1 MKTKFLN
8 LLAALALAAAALA
21 TQSAAA
27 YGAVVMGVNSGSPD
41 RLIVDFTVDETSDSG
56 HLAAVQALCQA
67 DGGATN
73 TGGGSE
79 RSCFGR
85 RGNQNNFRTLSR
97 HCFGVRAPS
106 SYNAA
111 AQTFTAGNGFNHDL
125 QAFPIV
131 FNPSDPNLDTN
142 DKAIAAARA
151 EAVKASNYPLR
162 ATATEMVDLS
172 DFDSS
177 LADNTFVLCDTTPLS
192 NCHAG
197 SGVGVNGAG
206 NACEVQFDPSTA
218 CTGNQAESVG
228 GGSCEECGDGTRPIL
243 PSRTACE
250 FDPNSCALDQFA
262 QFGDCVSCS
271 QVSRV
276 AGTDG
281 ANCGACIPDFIPNAE
296 SLGGVNKPCVRD
308 PASCGVNQY
317 FDIGTCMDSCSD
329 INRATMPGA
338 ELRSLSRVSYNK
350 SQRPRN
356 SLEDAAGN
364 HDACTFD
371 PDSCPNNMRADTT
384 NEECLPCG
392 DNQRQHSTD
401 STMCEFDPDSCELDE
416 FAELNNTCV
425 SCGNINRVAGTDAAN
440 CGDCMPNFNPDPDL
454 SPVNSACEF
463 APTSCGEN
471 EYADTT
477 DEMCESCGDINRQAG
492 AAGADCG
499 ACVANYTHADA
510 IGGEGDAC
518 TFDPTSCTDMTQ
530 FSPGDTATAC
540 GTCATLNR
548 EGADGT
554 SCGTCLTDF
563 EHATENDG
571 GITECTAIDD
581 GGDGG
586 SDDFGVVLPMLDS
599 ENISGEGTEET
610 PYTVPSDSDSVQAF
624 SIPLAPAI
632 ANGTGNYS
640 YSIDES
646 SSSQLTIDANG
657 VVSFIV
663 GEIISNDT
671 YSIIIEITDT
681 TTSETTTVT
690 IVVAVADA
698 DTTPVAPSCEGGTVN
713 SDNVCECPGD
723 TSLSNGACVCPSGT
737 ENNGQDECEPLPPA
751 CVGGTV
757 DDDNI
762 CICPGETSLSGGA
775 CVCPSGMVNNGA
787 NMCVIAC
794 TGGTV
799 TGGRCICPLETT
811 LNNGVCSAIV
821 EGPIPSVRSES
832 SKLALGIGAG
842 LAAFM
847 LFYVVADYPTKA
859 DDIVIYEPSYSF
871 QHNNGN
877 MQYSLGG
884 RWTAAADNWRF
895 YWQTRQDGG
904 DNGGQ
909 FHYGSG
915 MQYHNGIFLAA
926 LNSHSDE
933 EQTAMDVSFSAA
945 KSAGLW
951 QLGGRY
957 NFDLQSSDT
966 QIDTQNRVDISAD
979 YTFGGWL
986 LSAAAKHDTDNR
998 LNVAASYVVDKWILA
1013 ANANTDGDGATAK
1026 INYSYRF

>member
-27 YGAVVMGVNSGSPD
+27 YGAVAVGVGFDSGTSGAGD
-41 RLIVDFTVDETSDSG
+41 LVIEYIVDNASDN
-56 HLAAVQALCQA
+56 
-67 DGGATN
+67 TN
-73 TGGGSE
+73 THLETVRADCDAEDVPTSTSHSTSCRRVVSNVGLRRSFTLE
-79 RSCFGR
+79 RQCFGIR
-85 RGNQNNFRTLSR
+85 ISPALYTSSTQRVAGPTD
-97 HCFGVRAPS
+97 FGLELRIV
-106 SYNAA
+106 
-111 AQTFTAGNGFNHDL
+111 
-125 QAFPIV
+125 PIV
-131 FNPSDPNLDTN
+131 FNPNDSDLDT
-142 DKAIAAARA
+142 DAEAIAAARMA
-151 EAVKASNYPLR
+151 ATDNSTYSFGASG
-162 ATATEMVDLS
+162 ATHQVDLA
-172 DFDSS
+172 DFTDDSS
-177 LADNTFVLCDTTPLS
+177 DDNVFAICDTTPLS
-192 NCHAG
+192 TCRAG
-197 SGVGVNGAG
+197 SGVGVNMAG
-206 NACEVQFDPSTA
+206 DACEVQFDPSTA

-250 FDPNSCALDQFA
+250 FDPTSCELDQFA
-262 QFGDCVSCS
+262 EFGDCVSCS

-281 ANCGACIPDFIPNAE
+281 ANCGACIPNFIPNEA
-296 SLGGVNKPCVRD
+296 SAGGVNKPCMLD
-308 PASCGVNQY
+308 PTSCGENQY
-317 FDIGTCMDSCSD
+317 GVIGGNSCESCSD
-329 INRATMPGA
+329 LNREGGVAGANCGACQEFHSTNSATLGGEA
-338 ELRSLSRVSYNK
+338 D
-350 SQRPRN
+350 
-356 SLEDAAGN
+356 DAAGN
-364 HDACTFD
+364 HTQCNFAQGLCTG
-371 PDSCPNNMRADTT
+371 NNRVEGT
-384 NEECLPCG
+384 
-392 DNQRQHSTD
+392 
-401 STMCEFDPDSCELDE
+401 
-416 FAELNNTCV
+416 TCV
-425 SCGNINRVAGTDAAN
+425 ACPANHAQDGNDNTICV
-440 CGDCMPNFNPDPDL
+440 
-454 SPVNSACEF
+454 F
-463 APTSCGEN
+463 APDSCGEN

-499 ACVANYTHADA
+499 ACVANHMHADA
-510 IGGEGDAC
+510 TGGEGDAC
-518 TFDPTSCTDMTQ
+518 TFDPTSCTGMAQ
-530 FSPGDTATAC
+530 FSPGNTATEC

-586 SDDFGVVLPMLDS
+586 SDDFGVVLPTLPDS
-599 ENISGEGTEET
+599 EIISGQGTTET
-610 PYTVPSDSDSVQAF
+610 PYTVPSDSLTAF
-624 SIPLAPAI
+624 MFPVSMAI
-632 ANGTGNYS
+632 VNGSGNYS
-640 YSIDES
+640 YRLDASSSEFLQIDE
-646 SSSQLTIDANG
+646 DG
-657 VVSFIV
+657 VVSFTAANV
-663 GEIISNDT
+663 GTAT

-690 IVVAVADA
+690 IVVAVAE
-698 DTTPVAPSCEGGTVN
+698 TTPDVRCEGGTVN
-713 SDNVCECPGD
+713 SDNVCECPGE

-757 DDDNI
+757 DDDNM
-762 CICPGETSLSGGA
+762 CICPGETSLSNGA
-775 CVCPSGMVNNGA
+775 CVCPSGMNNDGA
-787 NMCVIAC
+787 DMCVIAC

-811 LNNGVCSAIV
+811 LNNGVCGAIV

-957 NFDLQSSDT
+957 NFDLQSTDT

-986 LSAAAKHDTDNR
+986 LSAAARHDTDNR

>member
-21 TQSAAA
+21 THSAAA
-27 YGAVVMGVNSGSPD
+27 YGAVAVGVDLTGNAGPLVV
-41 RLIVDFTVDETSDSG
+41 RFTINQPTSDNN
-56 HLAAVQALCQA
+56 LANVQKACDDA
-67 DGGATN
+67 G
-73 TGGGSE
+73 
-79 RSCFGR
+79 
-85 RGNQNNFRTLSR
+85 
-97 HCFGVRAPS
+97 PP
-106 SYNAA
+106 
-111 AQTFTAGNGFNHDL
+111 GNGGPSTPHSCRASSNQGNSHNL
-125 QAFPIV
+125 QRECFAVWAQNYASDTQRITN
-131 FNPSDPNLDTN
+131 FNP
-142 DKAIAAARA
+142 IGGIFIARA
-151 EAVKASNYPLR
+151 NIEVAVGGDISDTSSAVNAVTTKSEISFYNINNMQL
-162 ATATEMVDLS
+162 VDLS
-172 DFDSS
+172 YYDGDASNDGDSITS
-177 LADNTFVLCDTTPLS
+177 FCDTTPLS
-192 NCHAG
+192 TCHSDAAP
-197 SGVGVNGAG
+197 N
-206 NACEVQFDPSTA
+206 NDNPPTACITPPFDPATE
-218 CTGNQAESVG
+218 CTDNQAANLAG
-228 GGSCEECGDGTRPIL
+228 TACEECGAGTRPVM
-243 PSRTACE
+243 PSRANCE
-250 FDPNSCALDQFA
+250 FDPTSCGENQYSD
-262 QFGDCVSCS
+262 GDSCEPCS
-271 QVSRV
+271 NINRQ
-276 AGTDG
+276 AGAAG
-281 ANCGACIPDFIPNAE
+281 ANCGACSSGYMHADATGGQGDACTHDPD
-296 SLGGVNKPCVRD
+296 
-308 PASCGVNQY
+308 SCLDNQY
-317 FDIGTCMDSCSD
+317 SESGSCMDSCSD

-338 ELRSLSRVSYNK
+338 SCGACEEFHTTNLNAPATPS
-350 SQRPRN
+350 
-356 SLEDAAGN
+356 EDAAGN
-364 HDACTFD
+364 HNACTFD

-401 STMCEFDPDSCELDE
+401 STMCEFDPDSCALDE

-477 DEMCESCGDINRQAG
+477 DETCESCGDINRQAG

-518 TFDPTSCTDMTQ
+518 TFDPTSCTGMAQ
-530 FSPGDTATAC
+530 FSPGNTATEC

-548 EGADGT
+548 EGADGI

-571 GITECTAIDD
+571 GITECTAIDG
-581 GGDGG
+581 GGDGDG
-586 SDDFGVVLPMLDS
+586 DGDFGVVLPMLPDS
-599 ENISGEGTEET
+599 EVISGQGTT
-610 PYTVPSDSDSVQAF
+610 DMPYTVPSDSLTAF
-624 SIPLAPAI
+624 MFPVSMAI
-632 ANGTGNYS
+632 ANGSGNYS
-640 YSIDES
+640 YRLDASSSPQLQIDE
-646 SSSQLTIDANG
+646 DG
-657 VVSFIV
+657 VVSFTAANV
-663 GEIISNDT
+663 DTAT

-690 IVVAVADA
+690 IVVAVAE
-698 DTTPVAPSCEGGTVN
+698 TTPDVRCEGGTVN
-713 SDNVCECPGD
+713 SDNVCECPGE

-799 TGGRCICPLETT
+799 SGGVCICPLETT

-877 MQYSLGG
+877 MQYSLGS

-926 LNSHSDE
+926 LNSQSDE
-933 EQTAMDVSFSAA
+933 EQTALDVSFSAA
-945 KSAGLW
+945 KTAGLW

-986 LSAAAKHDTDNR
+986 LSAAARHDTDNR
-998 LNVAASYVVDKWILA
+998 LNVAARYVVDKWILA

>member
-27 YGAVVMGVNSGSPD
+27 YGAVAIGAIDNGVGSNDKLVIEFIVNQPDTGSPTSHID
-41 RLIVDFTVDETSDSG
+41 AVRQACVD
-56 HLAAVQALCQA
+56 A
-67 DGGATN
+67 GAPGN
-73 TGGGSE
+73 TGTGSDA
-79 RSCFGR
+79 SC
-85 RGNQNNFRTLSR
+85 RGNTGSSHRSQTLER
-97 HCFGVRAPS
+97 QCFGVRAGPQYNPS
-106 SYNAA
+106 Q
-111 AQTFTAGNGFNHDL
+111 QTFSFDPFNL
-125 QAFPIV
+125 QIIRKNIV
-131 FNPSDPNLDTN
+131 WNPNDPALNTDA
-142 DKAIAAARA
+142 KAIAAATQ
-151 EAVKASNYPLR
+151 AVMDDNGFTSQNLI
-162 ATATEMVDLS
+162 DLN
-172 DFDSS
+172 DFDASVPNS
-177 LADNTFVLCDTTPLS
+177 TFVLCDTTPLS
-192 NCHAG
+192 TCRAG

-250 FDPNSCALDQFA
+250 FDPTSCELDQFA
-262 QFGDCVSCS
+262 EFGDCVSCS

-281 ANCGACIPDFIPNAE
+281 ANCGACIPNFIPNEA
-296 SLGGVNKPCVRD
+296 SAGGVNKPCMLD
-308 PASCGVNQY
+308 PTSCGENQY
-317 FDIGTCMDSCSD
+317 GVIGGNSCESCSD
-329 INRATMPGA
+329 LNREGGVAGANCGACQEFHSTNSATLGGEA
-338 ELRSLSRVSYNK
+338 D
-350 SQRPRN
+350 
-356 SLEDAAGN
+356 DAAGN
-364 HDACTFD
+364 HTQCNFAQGLCTG
-371 PDSCPNNMRADTT
+371 NNRVEGT
-384 NEECLPCG
+384 
-392 DNQRQHSTD
+392 
-401 STMCEFDPDSCELDE
+401 
-416 FAELNNTCV
+416 TCV
-425 SCGNINRVAGTDAAN
+425 ACPANHAQDGNDNTICV
-440 CGDCMPNFNPDPDL
+440 
-454 SPVNSACEF
+454 F
-463 APTSCGEN
+463 APDSCGEN

-499 ACVANYTHADA
+499 ACVANHMHADA
-510 IGGEGDAC
+510 TGGEGDAC

-530 FSPGDTATAC
+530 FSPGNTATEC

-548 EGADGT
+548 EGADGI
-554 SCGTCLTDF
+554 SCGTCLTNF
-563 EHATENDG
+563 EHATENDS

-762 CICPGETSLSGGA
+762 CICPGETSLSNGA

-794 TGGTV
+794 EGGTV
-799 TGGRCICPLETT
+799 SGGVCICPLETT
-811 LNNGVCSAIV
+811 LNNGVCSPIV

-945 KSAGLW
+945 KAAGQW

-957 NFDLQSSDT
+957 NFDLQSTDT

-1013 ANANTDGDGATAK
+1013 ANANTDGDAATAK